1 MTIELNAFPID
12 TSNLGEVEACEIL
25 YNEDLLYS
33 LRNNT
38 EKNYHVIRDKDKIL
52 IFSSSNQYPQKGN
65 IIKINLKENY
75 KILCFLIRESIIKKL
90 TELNRIPTRYKP
102 IEFISQKDNLTK
114 KILGEN
120 YPFHIN
126 GKYIIDTRIIRG
138 TPCITIDCSTK
149 KYSKESLMYFINDK
163 FDLTNRYV
171 TTTINGKSK
180 RIGKILNIEGSLV
193 RIQSHEKIMNFNAE
207 DLMLEVNSKNIKDYL
222 NYKLPYNSEQIQ
234 DKVKIAISYFTQGTS
249 KLNNI
254 EKIWNFLCHHGVYLF
269 NGEKVKIDTPPDIN
283 QMCKNLAYPRFF
295 FANNREVSSKEKGLK
310 EYGPYTRN
318 YFDRNNPSIC
328 VICNSK
334 EQGKVE
340 QFLHKFLKGIPN
352 SQNFKTGFEG
362 KFHIGISQVEFFTT
376 SDDSLTSYQSAIQ
389 NAIQKKTND
398 NSSQWD
404 LAIVQTKKSF
414 KKLPVESNPY
424 FIGKKLFFQHQI
436 PVQDFTIELT
446 NQDDK
451 NLEYSLNNM
460 ALASYAKMSG
470 KPWLLKSAPTISHEL
485 VIGIGSANLTDEEF
499 PSLSQRIMGIT
510 TVFSGDGS
518 YIISNTSKAVLPNE
532 YLKNLID
539 TLEQTIK
546 KLEKLMNWQNNDTIR
561 LIFHASVKKFNR
573 NEILAV
579 NEVIKKYNQY
589 NITYSFLKISSD
601 HGLHLFDHSTK
612 NEFKGKLAPKRGKYF
627 ELSSHEILLYLVG
640 QKELKQVS
648 DGHPQGII
656 VSLHKDSTFQ
666 DLKYLSNQIFNFS
679 SHSWRSYFP
688 SPLPVTIH
696 YSDLIADN
704 LGWLNKLSGWD
715 DTILLGK
722 LGQTQWF
729 L

>member
-12 TSNLGEVEACEIL
+12 TSNLGEVEACEIT

-33 LRNNT
+33 LRNNS
-38 EKNYHVIRDKDKIL
+38 EKKYHVIRDKNKIL
-52 IFSSSNQYPQKGN
+52 IFSSSGQYPQQGN
-65 IIKINLKENY
+65 IIKINLRENY
-75 KILCFLIRESIIKKL
+75 KILCFLIRESIIKTL
-90 TELNRIPTRYKP
+90 TTLNRTPIKYKP
-102 IEFISQKDNLTK
+102 VEFISQKDNLTK

-120 YPFHIN
+120 YPFQIN
-126 GKYIIDTRIIRG
+126 AKYSIDTRIIRK
-138 TPCITIDCSTK
+138 TPCIIIDCSTK
-149 KYSKESLMYFINDK
+149 KYSKENLLYFIKDG
-163 FDLTNRYV
+163 FDLTNRY
-171 TTTINGKSK
+171 TTTVINGKSR
-180 RIGKILNIEGSLV
+180 RIGKILNIEENSV
-193 RIQSHEKIMNFNAE
+193 KVQSYDKIIYVNAE
-207 DLMLEVNSKNIKDYL
+207 DLSLEANSKNIKDYL
-222 NYKLPYNSEQIQ
+222 NYKFPYNSEQVQ
-234 DKVKIAISYFTQGTS
+234 DKIKISISYFTQGTS
-249 KLNNI
+249 KLSNI
-254 EKIWNFLCHHGVYLF
+254 QKVWEFLCKYGVYLF
-269 NGEKVKIDTPPDIN
+269 NGKEIKINTPPDIT
-283 QMCKNLAYPRFF
+283 QMCKNLDYPRFF
-295 FANNREVSSKEKGLK
+295 FSNNRELSSKENGLK
-310 EYGPYTRN
+310 EYGPYTKN

-328 VICNSK
+328 VICNSN

-376 SDDSLTSYQSAIQ
+376 SDDRLSSYQSAIQ
-389 NAIQKKTND
+389 SAIQKRTNE
-398 NSSQWD
+398 NYSQWD

-414 KKLPVESNPY
+414 KKLSVESNPY
-424 FIGKKLFFQHQI
+424 FIGKKMFFQHQI

-446 NQDDK
+446 NQNDR

-460 ALASYAKMSG
+460 ALASYAKMGG

-485 VIGIGSANLTDEEF
+485 VIGIGSTNITDEDI
-499 PSLSQRIMGIT
+499 SLNQRIMGIT

-518 YIISNTSKAVLPNE
+518 YIIGNTSKAVLPND
-532 YLKNLID
+532 YFKTLID
-539 TLEQTIK
+539 TLEETINK
-546 KLEKLMNWQNNDTIR
+546 VEKLMNWQTNDTIR
-561 LIFHASVKKFNR
+561 LIFHASVKTFNK

-579 NEVIKKYNQY
+579 KEVINKYNQY
-589 NITYSFLKISSD
+589 NIKFSFLKISSD

-612 NEFKGKLAPKRGKYF
+612 NESKGKLAPKRGKYF

-640 QKELKQVS
+640 QRELKQIS

-656 VSLHKDSTFQ
+656 VSLHRDSTFQ